1 MLLEISKMTDITLA
15 REYTNDSGQTTG
27 LQVLEEGGLTLEEV
41 LDFFF
46 KTV

>member
-1 MLLEISKMTDITLA
+1 MTVA
-15 REYTNDSGQTTG
+15 KQYTNENGQTTG